1 MLKNSILALTLVVIL
16 SACGNQEKPILKG
29 VDGSEVRRR
38 LQVFPMFR
46 FRNPLI

>member
-29 VDGSEVRRR
+29 VDGSEVPPAFAS
-38 LQVFPMFR
+38 FPDVPF
-46 FRNPLI
+46 PEPS